1 MRQLV
6 ITAILVSSI
15 FAATQASAELNWKS
29 GGVPSVSCE
38 VTYIRTE
45 WPFNIGEWR
54 ELKLTYHITEE
65 PGAKLNYRCE
75 AKFVKDID
83 GNYFN
88 CRDHECKLES
98 STPGSK
104 YGLRGNNADLELQ
117 PGVNKLDA
125 CQRLYKNAGIW
136 VDSQIKQ

>member
-6 ITAILVSSI
+6 ITAILASTI
-15 FAATQASAELNWKS
+15 FAATLASAELNWKS

-45 WPFNIGEWR
+45 WLFNIGEWR
-54 ELKLTYHITEE
+54 ELKLTYHVTEE
-65 PGAKLNYRCE
+65 PGSKLNYHCE
-75 AKFVKDID
+75 AKFVKDSE
-83 GNYFN
+83 GTYFN

-98 STPGSK
+98 SSTGNR
-104 YGLRGNNADLELQ
+104 YDLRGNNADLELQ

-136 VDSQIKQ
+136 VDAHPKR